1 MLSSLNL
8 AVKTQ
13 KVVSLSNMFLEK
25 KTLLKIWLNPGFN
38 LTIFRGTGP
47 WRLWFGF
54 GLIILR
60 GIYKKTFRRDQN
72 NVNKFK

>member
-60 GIYKKTFRRDQN
+60 GIFKKKRFGAT
-72 NVNKFK
+72 KTM

>member
-60 GIYKKTFRRDQN
+60 VIYKKKRFGAT
-72 NVNKFK
+72 KTM

>member
-60 GIYKKTFRRDQN
+60 GIYKK
-72 NVNKFK
+72 NVSARPKQCK

>member
-13 KVVSLSNMFLEK
+13 KVVSLSNMF
-25 KTLLKIWLNPGFN
+25 LLKIWLNPGFN

-60 GIYKKTFRRDQN
+60 GIYKKKRFGAT
-72 NVNKFK
+72 KTM